1 MSMKWQHT
9 WVALLSA
16 AALQTAIA
24 QPTDDVPMTEAEVR
38 KVDIHTGRI
47 TLRHGEIAHLQMP
60 PMTMVFRAR
69 EAALLQGLKP
79 GDRVRFRAEKVEG
92 GYAVTAITP
101 LPTIPG
107 P

>member
-1 MSMKWQHT
+1 MKSPIT
-9 WVALLSA
+9 WFALLLA
-16 AALQTAIA
+16 TAWQPATA
-24 QPTDDVPMTEAEVR
+24 QPTDDGAMTEAEVR
-38 KVDIHTGRI
+38 KVDLDTGRI

-79 GDRVRFRAEKVEG
+79 GDRVRFRAEKVDG
-92 GYAVTAITP
+92 GYAVTGIAP